1 MARAAVWKTRADCDR
16 VWEVLAD
23 GWSFPGWVV
32 GAARVRA
39 VDADWPDPG
48 TRIHHSVGLWPGL
61 LHDSTEVVRSVPR
74 SELVLHARAWP
85 FGVAEILLRL
95 TERDGR
101 ADRHV
106 DPGGAQRAHEAHD
119 HPVGCGV
126 AGGGGLRHGRG
137 PPRRPGR
144 ARRPGPAPGP
154 PGT

>member
-16 VWEVLAD
+16 VWEVLSD
-23 GWSFPGWVV
+23 GWTFPGWVV

-39 VDADWPDPG
+39 VDADWPAPG

-95 TERDGR
+95 TERDGGCEIEMR
-101 ADRHV
+101 EHAVTPPWKWLPDLVQDWSVYPRNRECLRRLSLIAEHAT
-106 DPGGAQRAHEAHD
+106 DPA
-119 HPVGCGV
+119 
-126 AGGGGLRHGRG
+126 AGTAGEV
-137 PPRRPGR
+137 
-144 ARRPGPAPGP
+144 
-154 PGT
+154 